1 MVLAARNRART
12 SVRIR
17 RLQTTCRE
25 TTCHAPEEVE
35 ALKGSMKATGGN
47 PSAPRRPVPVRGK
60 PFQNTSTRWSLGA
73 ARRDTGATVKFE
85 GRSASR
91 PIFATHC
98 VPLTDLVDDNCR
110 EWGCAHSIDNA

>member
-1 MVLAARNRART
+1 MALAARNRART
-12 SVRIR
+12 SVRVR

-60 PFQNTSTRWSLGA
+60 PFQTLAPEGRRSTGP
-73 ARRDTGATVKFE
+73 ARQDTGATVKFE

-91 PIFATHC
+91 PIFATH
-98 VPLTDLVDDNCR
+98 
-110 EWGCAHSIDNA
+110 